1 MRTAIQVDT
10 RGLDG
15 SREQGCEPQEETH
28 MGTSQGIVQTGWHVR
43 TSDGRELG
51 TVVDFSGD
59 SIVVSGGAGR
69 RHTIPKSYL
78 DEEEEG
84 SKLAILSI
92 DSAEVGDLG
101 SG

>member
-1 MRTAIQVDT
+1 
-10 RGLDG
+10 
-15 SREQGCEPQEETH
+15 
-28 MGTSQGIVQTGWHVR
+28 MGTSQGIVQTGWQVR

-51 TVVDFSGD
+51 TVVDFSAD
-59 SIVVSGGAGR
+59 SIVVSGAGR

-92 DSAEVGDLG
+92 DSVEIEGPG
-101 SG
+101 SDRGQGAQEDEFLR